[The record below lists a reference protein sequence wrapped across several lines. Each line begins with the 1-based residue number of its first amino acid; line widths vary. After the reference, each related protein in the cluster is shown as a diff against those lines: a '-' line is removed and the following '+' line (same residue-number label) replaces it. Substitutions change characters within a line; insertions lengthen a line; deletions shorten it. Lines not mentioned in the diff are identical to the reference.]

1 MISFLTGLDILIVVV
16 VVAIRPVVGVVIV
29 DIGIAEIVISIFIME
44 FIHFNLQGGKRF
56 KFKTDN
62 DLILD
67 WS

>member
-1 MISFLTGLDILIVVV
+1 LTGLDILVVVVV

-29 DIGIAEIVISIFIME
+29 DIVIAEIVISIFIME

-56 KFKTDN
+56 KFKTDI
-62 DLILD
+62 DLIHD